1 MAVQSVRG
9 SEGKTRIYK
18 MAVSTTI
25 VENTFVTFASGYI
38 TPALSGTTELKL
50 IARQGATTDGST
62 NTEIL
67 CEEID
72 PSVIMV
78 VDTAGNTSQALI
90 GTKID
95 LTNASTANQAAT
107 TTKVLDVVGIIGA
120 VADRKILCKAVTK
133 DA

>member
-9 SEGKTRIYK
+9 MEGKTRTYK
-18 MAVSTTI
+18 MAVSTT
-25 VENTFVTFASGYI
+25 VVDGTFLAFASGYVQ
-38 TPALSGTTELKL
+38 PATSSTAELKL
-50 IARQGATTDGST
+50 IARQSAVTDGST

-72 PSVIMV
+72 ESVVMV
-78 VDTAGNTSQALI
+78 VDTASTATQALV

-107 TTKVLDVVGIIGA
+107 TTKVLYVVGLVPGSTTKVFA
-120 VADRKILCKAVTK
+120 KAVSK

>member
-9 SEGKTRIYK
+9 SEGKTRLYK

-25 VENTFVTFASGYI
+25 VANTFLGFTSGYVR
-38 TPALSGTTELKL
+38 PAVAGDAEIKL
-50 IARQGATTDGST
+50 IARESKVTDGST
-62 NTEIL
+62 NSEIL

-72 PSVIMV
+72 ESVIME
-78 VDTAGNTSQALI
+78 VDTAGNTAVTLI

-95 LTNASTANQAAT
+95 LTDAATANQAAT
-107 TTKVLDVVGIIGA
+107 TTKVLYVVWIIWA
-120 VADRKILCKAVTK
+120 AANKKILCKAVSK